1 MAGSFDIF
9 RKYQRALLV
18 AVAILAML
26 AFFVLPPF
34 LQMGSEV
41 GSTDPVVASWR
52 GGEVSES
59 GLMRAVAMRSVL
71 NQFLRDAIAVSGRDP
86 GRMQP
91 LPEDEEEVVR
101 TQVLARE
108 AADAGIVVSNAS
120 INEFLSQWTNDM
132 VGPAQF
138 DALIA
143 GRRLGNMA
151 VSQGDV
157 FEALRTVLAANRMER
172 MFFGGLEGD
181 PPGLLWDRFR
191 RLEQEATVEV
201 VPVVVEAFA
210 AQVAAPGEETL
221 RTFFDRYRD
230 ELPESRS
237 PDPGFK
243 TPHRISCA
251 YLVATRDSLE
261 AEAAKEVTDEQVQK
275 FYDDNKDRL
284 YREKPKPAP
293 GAPADAAAKPAAAP
307 AEANEKPAEGAA
319 PATEA
324 APQSPAAESAPPA
337 AEGERKPQDEPQGSE
352 KPSEGKPPQSRTG
365 RSPFMLAA
373 FRQPAAA
380 DAPAV
385 EAGATA
391 AADTTPAPAT
401 PAAAAAEPAAKP
413 DQPAAKADVTA
424 TEAPGPK
431 TDVKK
436 TDEKQEPAPEAGA
449 AAAKTEVAY
458 EPLDAV
464 KDDVRKRLA
473 GEAANRRIDAVFA
486 AVTADVARYAEDF
499 ALWRSQGDTT
509 IRAPEPPDVEAIAK
523 RQGLEG
529 GKLERI
535 EAARALAEAPVAATF
550 QLAADPDS
558 PMGFRQLTWA
568 ELLYGRDAPLLRP
581 VSTRD
586 VAGNRYLSWKTDD
599 QPAVSPE
606 FTAARADV
614 ERAWRIVEARPLA
627 RKAAE
632 EIAAQ
637 VQAGATLA
645 DAVAKRTG
653 DPKLEVLKAGPFAWL
668 SRGGASFGSA
678 ASISQPDGLSM
689 PGEEF
694 MAAVFGL
701 EPGATAV
708 AFNEPRTVCYCI
720 RLDALAPPEDD
731 LRKRFFA
738 GGVNQPQLLAVT
750 RESQEQAYLRWIADL
765 ERRRGLEWKRPPQR
779 FR

>member
-9 RKYQRALLV
+9 RKYQRSLLV

-34 LQMGSEV
+34 LQLGSDV

-71 NQFLRDAIAVSGRDP
+71 NQFLRDAIAASGRDP

-91 LPEDEEEVVR
+91 LPEDEQEVVR

-108 AADAGIVVSNAS
+108 AADAGIVVSNAA

-138 DALIA
+138 EALIA

-201 VPVVVEAFA
+201 VPVVVESFA
-210 AQVAAPGEETL
+210 AQVSAPGEETL
-221 RTFFDRYRD
+221 RPYFARYRD
-230 ELPESRS
+230 ELPESRN

-251 YLVATRDSLE
+251 YLVAKRDSLE
-261 AEAAKEVTDEQVQK
+261 AEAAKDVTDEQVQK
-275 FYDDNKDRL
+275 FYDDNKDRF
-284 YREKPKPAP
+284 YREKPKAAAA
-293 GAPADAAAKPAAAP
+293 APADAAVPPAAVPAETNEQPAAAP
-307 AEANEKPAEGAA
+307 AEANEKPAAEPAGAED
-319 PATEA
+319 T
-324 APQSPAAESAPPA
+324 PQSQPEKQAE
-337 AEGERKPQDEPQGSE
+337 E
-352 KPSEGKPPQSRTG
+352 KEPQSRVG
-365 RSPFMLAA
+365 RSRFMLAA

-380 DAPAV
+380 DAPAAKT
-385 EAGATA
+385 EPQPPA
-391 AADTTPAPAT
+391 APEP
-401 PAAAAAEPAAKP
+401 AAAAEPATTAAAPPEPASKP
-413 DQPAAKADVTA
+413 DAPATKPDAPA
-424 TEAPGPK
+424 TKPDAPAPETTGPK
-431 TDVKK
+431 A
-436 TDEKQEPAPEAGA
+436 DEKQEPAPGA
-449 AAAKTEVAY
+449 AAAAEKTEVAY

-486 AVTADVARYAEDF
+486 AVTADVARYAEDL
-499 ALWRSQGDTT
+499 ALWRSQGDAT

-529 GKLERI
+529 ATLERI
-535 EAARALAEAPVAATF
+535 EAVRALAEAPVAATF
-550 QLAADPDS
+550 QLAADPES

-568 ELLYGRDAPLLRP
+568 ELLYGRDAPMLRP
-581 VSTRD
+581 VTTRD

-599 QPAVSPE
+599 QPAVAPE
-606 FTAARADV
+606 FAAARADV

-627 RKAAE
+627 RKVAE

-653 DPKLEVLKAGPFAWL
+653 DPKLEIVKAGPFAWL

-678 ASISQPDGLSM
+678 ASLSQPDGLSM

-701 EPGATAV
+701 EPGGTAV

-720 RLDALAPPEDD
+720 RLDALTPPEDD

-738 GGVNQPQLLAVT
+738 GGVNQPQLMAVT
-750 RESQEQAYLRWIADL
+750 REAQEQAYLRWIADL